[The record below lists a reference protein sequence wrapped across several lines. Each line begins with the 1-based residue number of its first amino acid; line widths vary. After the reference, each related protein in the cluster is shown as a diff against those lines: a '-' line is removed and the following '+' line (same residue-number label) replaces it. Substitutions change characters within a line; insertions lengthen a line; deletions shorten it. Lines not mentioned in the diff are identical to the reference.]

1 MSLESDARFAEH
13 VRDCANKLNDAIVA
27 SGEHGILVE
36 AAVARQTI
44 ERAGSVPKILVKVS
58 RPL

>member
-27 SGEHGILVE
+27 LTPSGQIVRLEMQVY
-36 AAVARQTI
+36 
-44 ERAGSVPKILVKVS
+44 KVIP
-58 RPL
+58 PLEETT